1 MIDISDPDI
10 CLTVEALLPD
20 DIDQLPF
27 GAIRLDAAG
36 NVVVYNRTEGQQ
48 SGYGKRPTIGLDFF
62 LEIAPCM
69 NDPDFR
75 GRIEEMRRAGTV
87 DMEFGWIG
95 DFRDPERDLTVR
107 AVSASDGGLWIFIRR
122 NDGGNLP

>member
-1 MIDISDPDI
+1 MIDISDPNI
-10 CLTVEALLPD
+10 RQKVEALSPD
-20 DIDQLPF
+20 DVDELRF
-27 GAIRLDAAG
+27 GAIRLNAAG
-36 NVVVYNRTEGQQ
+36 GVVLYNRTERRQ
-48 SGYGKRPTIGLDFF
+48 SGYGRRPTIGLDFF

-75 GRIEEMRRAGTV
+75 GRIEKTRRAGTL

-95 DFRDPERDLTVR
+95 DFSDPERDMTVR

-122 NDGGNLP
+122 ND

>member
-1 MIDISDPDI
+1 VIDISDPNI
-10 CLTVEALLPD
+10 RQKVEALSPD
-20 DIDQLPF
+20 DVDELRF
-27 GAIRLDAAG
+27 GAIRLNAAG
-36 NVVVYNRTEGQQ
+36 GVVLYNRTERRQ
-48 SGYGKRPTIGLDFF
+48 SGYGRRPTIGLDFF

-75 GRIEEMRRAGTV
+75 GRIEKTRRAGTL

-95 DFRDPERDLTVR
+95 DFSDPERDMTVR

-122 NDGGNLP
+122 ND